1 MEKNREKFLDQVVKN
16 LSFPISKDFDFFD
29 ITNIN
34 EKKYILRKYFKKNRH
49 VEFKMVIKIN
59 FIRVMVTYFTNEY
72 YSYCTLY
79 NEYPYIEHY
88 SLYDYDEDG
97 NNTLY
102 IVNGEEQPL
111 IT

>member
-1 MEKNREKFLDQVVKN
+1 MEKGREKFLDQIVKN
-16 LSFPISKDFDFFD
+16 LSFPVTRDFEFFGITD
-29 ITNIN
+29 IY
-34 EKKYILRKYFKKNRH
+34 EKKYILRKYFKKIRH
-49 VEFKMVIKIN
+49 VELKMVIKIN
-59 FIRVMVTYFTNEY
+59 CIRVMVTYFTNEH

-79 NEYPYIEHY
+79 NEYPYIEQY
-88 SLYDYDEDG
+88 SLYDYDENG